1 MSKPAFWVGLV
12 VALGWGAAT
21 PSPVAAGEVSWCRLP
36 RTGSLPAPGAGIRLY
51 CGGHGVVDLAP
62 GDAEVTA
69 EPASCPKWNRAT
81 EVPPLYPSY
90 GNPGPFPPP
99 VPTAPVPLPLQRLG
113 PSVVAAPAPGPSA
126 SSGPCSG
133 GSCFAPL
140 SQIGPHQPWVAV
152 IDWNDEHGWDVG
164 ALLHRSLDAP
174 AVPLALFPLVGDPR
188 LIPYS
193 ADGVSD
199 VHVLAKLCEV
209 AEAVYSGQVGRPVAL
224 NLSFGRN
231 FRPVLDG
238 DRTACPARTL
248 GCQIDEVFR
257 GLTRT
262 QSGQTGS
269 VIVAAAGNYRKLQ
282 FPAAL
287 HGVVVA
293 GGLDITAFESSGASR
308 PTWET
313 PWYGGQAMGLFPAS
327 GYCIEEPGRLPAALP
342 PGSSFSAAL
351 FSGWLTSLIQRGT
364 VIPPVTAGA
373 WGIQPGTLSLLHGSS
388 VVAQAHPGIAGLLK
402 PVLGSSKTACGSIP
416 AADAPAAAVKV
427 AAAGSA
433 HLPLPQTSFLDMMGL
448 LSTPT
453 PNADPCIPCI
463 AILSE
468 PPQAFAPIP
477 GGPWTRAVSSA
488 VLDVAANDLRIDLSV
503 AGSSPFPAN
512 LQLVEVYL
520 RIGGRTWP
528 LELDAELLAGL
539 QSGGVKS
546 LQVADVGAAALQS
559 GTQPSLLFVLEEP
572 GGPPFWSAIPILLR
586 SR

>member
-1 MSKPAFWVGLV
+1 MSKRTFWIWMVA
-12 VALGWGAAT
+12 ALGWGAAMAR
-21 PSPVAAGEVSWCRLP
+21 PAAAGEVTWCRLP
-36 RTGSLPAPGAGIRLY
+36 RTGPPPAPGGAGIRLY
-51 CGGHGVVDLAP
+51 CGELGIVDLAP

-69 EPASCPKWNRAT
+69 EPASCPKPDRQT
-81 EVPPLYPSY
+81 EEPPLYPSR
-90 GNPGPFPPP
+90 GLSGPGPSP
-99 VPTAPVPLPLQRLG
+99 VPTLPVPVPLESWGLP
-113 PSVVAAPAPGPSA
+113 VVAPALDGP
-126 SSGPCSG
+126 SGPCAG

-152 IDWNDEHGWDVG
+152 VDWNDEHGWGVG
-164 ALLHRSLDAP
+164 ALVRKALDTP

-188 LIPYS
+188 LVPYS

-199 VHVLAKLCEV
+199 VHVLAKLCEL

-238 DRTACPARTL
+238 DRTTCPAKTL
-248 GCQIDEVFR
+248 GCQIDAVFR
-257 GLTRT
+257 GLTAPRD
-262 QSGQTGS
+262 GQAGS
-269 VIVAAAGNYRKLQ
+269 VIVAASGNYRNLQ

-287 HGVVVA
+287 NGTVVA
-293 GGLDITAFESSGASR
+293 GGVDITAFERSGVSR

-327 GYCIEEPGRLPAALP
+327 GYCLEEAGQLPAALP

-351 FSGWLTSLIQRGT
+351 FSGWLTALLQQGT
-364 VIPPVTAGA
+364 LTPPVAPGA
-373 WGIQPGTLSLLHGSS
+373 WGIQPGTLALLRGSQ
-388 VVAQAHPGIAGLLK
+388 VVAPANPGIAAILK
-402 PVLGSSKTACGSIP
+402 PALGLSKPACGSAP
-416 AADAPAAAVKV
+416 AADSPAVVKV
-427 AAAGSA
+427 AATHAG

-468 PPQAFAPIP
+468 PPQAFAPAP
-477 GGPWTRAVSSA
+477 GGRWTRAASSV
-488 VLDVAANDLRIDLSV
+488 VLDVVANDLQIDLSV

-520 RIGGRTWP
+520 RIGNRTWP
-528 LELDAELLAGL
+528 LELGIELLANL
-539 QSGGVKS
+539 QSGRVKS
-546 LQVADVGAAALQS
+546 LQIADVGAAALQS
-559 GTQPSLLFVLEEP
+559 GTQPSLIFVLEEP
-572 GGPPFWSAIPILLR
+572 GGPPFWSSIPILLR
-586 SR
+586 PR